1 MDMGQRI
8 KELRIE
14 KGLTQEELA
23 EKLGMQKSAIAK
35 YENGRATNLKRST
48 IEKMCEIFDCSPS
61 YLLGVKDGEYIHIDA
76 HMGTVPISNFTYV
89 SCFSYFL
96 KSPCEFV
103 RIFSSV
109 VRWSGSLSCIYDQRS
124 VRSFPVFGYLSFLCT
139 VSIFLFSL
147 LR

>member
-76 HMGTVPISNFTYV
+76 HMGTVYEQFLRMANKYKDDEEETANFINAMKDYNTRPEINVLFKASKGATPEQIQQATEYLN
-89 SCFSYFL
+89 FL
-96 KSPCEFV
+96 KTTAKE
-103 RIFSSV
+103 
-109 VRWSGSLSCIYDQRS
+109 
-124 VRSFPVFGYLSFLCT
+124 
-139 VSIFLFSL
+139 
-147 LR
+147 